1 MRRRILPKLE
11 NEQNMSLQQL
21 AVNCQQHVNIKQD
34 SQKIEEAAIANV
46 RRIWKS
52 PASTNK
58 NHYRKNS
65 PLPRR
70 NWKSPPSNTNK
81 NQEEKPPPSAC
92 YGCGQFHWYKD
103 CPYKYKICRNCNRKE
118 HKMSCCKKIKQS
130 RVKITQID
138 NQEQNIRKY
147 LYVKIQNKKVK
158 MQLDSGSDISIINT
172 QTWENIGKP
181 TLIKSNNIAKTVTG
195 RKNKLCWRRLT
206 KHTF

>member
-1 MRRRILPKLE
+1 MRRRILTKPE

-21 AVNCQQHVNIKQD
+21 ADYCQERVNIKQD
-34 SQKIEEAAIANV
+34 SQKKEKAGIANV

-65 PLPRR
+65 QLPRR
-70 NWKSPPSNTNK
+70 NWKSPSSTNK
-81 NQEEKPPPSAC
+81 NHEEKPPPSAR

-103 CPYKYKICRNCNRKE
+103 YPYKICRNCNKKGHE
-118 HKMSCCKKIKQS
+118 MSCCKKIKQS

-158 MQLDSGSDISIINT
+158 MQLDSGSDISIINI
-172 QTWENIGKP
+172 QTWKNIGKP
-181 TLIKSNNIAKTVTG
+181 TLLKFNKIARTVTG
-195 RKNKLCWRRLT
+195 RKINFVGEGWLNI
-206 KHTF
+206 HFNN